1 MHASRLEF
9 CLVFIIFQAMLV
21 LRMCGNGTQNLLIS
35 VSAALFYTCG
45 SWHSCGHGSVQM
57 ICGLLACKQRDG
69 EAISVKRLVWRLPG
83 LPDLLYRPW
92 HWGYLCSPSLPSRLC
107 TFGSPSL
114 DLFSICSTSLTV
126 VKFCPSTGVSKH
138 FLSGCNA
145 KCFEMLLVAKTLL
158 SQEIQLGLP
167 EDGPDY
173 KTK

>member
-1 MHASRLEF
+1 MHTSRLEF
-9 CLVFIIFQAMLV
+9 CLVFILIIFQAMPV
-21 LRMCGNGTQNLLIS
+21 LRMCGNCTQNLLIS

-57 ICGLLACKQRDG
+57 ICGLLACKQRDS
-69 EAISVKRLVWRLPG
+69 EAISVKRLVWRSPG

-145 KCFEMLLVAKTLL
+145 KCFAWLH
-158 SQEIQLGLP
+158 
-167 EDGPDY
+167 
-173 KTK
+173 